1 MMLLSVLLIWL
12 GQLLLLEPVH
22 TYITDNSANKA
33 SIRIHKNRGRSYSE
47 VHFIQMEF
55 GIALNPRTLSK
66 REKLALALTNKVSND
81 Q

>member
-22 TYITDNSANKA
+22 TYITDNSSEEEA
-33 SIRIHKNRGRSYSE
+33 IRIHKNRGRSYSE
-47 VHFIQMEF
+47 VQFIQMEF
-55 GIALNPRTLSK
+55 GIALNPRRLSK

>member
-22 TYITDNSANKA
+22 TYITDNSAKEETI
-33 SIRIHKNRGRSYSE
+33 SIHKNRARSHSE
-47 VHFIQMEF
+47 VQFIQIEF
-55 GIALNPRTLSK
+55 GIALNPRRLSK